1 MHELSIV
8 RALLR
13 QIEAVAAAN
22 GATTVGRAIVQIGPL
37 SGVDQGLLASAFEAF
52 RGCGLTAG
60 TELVFE
66 SLAVTVRC
74 RDCGE
79 KSNVTPNRLLC
90 GSCGG
95 YRTTVLSGDELLLRS
110 VELTPHNSHD
120 PAGCRPENQH
130 VQ

>member
-22 GATTVGRAIVQIGPL
+22 GALTVDRVTVQIGPL
-37 SGVDQGLLASAFEAF
+37 CGVDPGLLANAFEAF
-52 RGCGLTAG
+52 RGRGLTAR
-60 TELVFE
+60 TALIFDSVP
-66 SLAVTVRC
+66 VTVIC

-79 KSNVTPNRLLC
+79 KSSVTANRLLC
-90 GSCGG
+90 ASCGG
-95 YRTTVLSGDELLLRS
+95 YRTTLLSGDELILQR
-110 VELTPHNSHD
+110 VELTPHNSHSGAD
-120 PAGCRPENQH
+120 RQPENKH

>member
-8 RALLR
+8 RALLQ
-13 QIEAVAAAN
+13 QIEAVAATNA
-22 GATTVGRAIVQIGPL
+22 AVTVDRVTVQIGPL
-37 SGVDQGLLASAFEAF
+37 SGVDAGLLASAFEAF
-52 RGCGLTAG
+52 RGGGLTAR
-60 TELVFE
+60 TVLVFD
-66 SLAVTVRC
+66 SVPVTVIC

-95 YRTTVLSGDELLLRS
+95 YRTTLLSGDELLLRR
-110 VELTPHNSHD
+110 VELTPRDSNYGAD
-120 PAGCRPENQH
+120 FRRENKH